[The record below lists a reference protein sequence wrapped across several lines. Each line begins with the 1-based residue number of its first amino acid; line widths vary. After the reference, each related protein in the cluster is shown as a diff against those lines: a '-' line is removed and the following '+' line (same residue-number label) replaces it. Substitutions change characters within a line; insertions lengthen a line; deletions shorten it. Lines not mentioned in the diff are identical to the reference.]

1 MYLLYRRFTRE
12 TKAQKKKAEDIE
24 NNTCYNVALWST
36 INKMP
41 GLNQLK
47 KFSEDVANLGN
58 EISIR
63 KERGEQPVQVA
74 LPVNISEADDSD
86 DFVFGLPGTESDDQ
100 TSGDDLSMDA
110 LQDIALDNGDSST
123 AIDTSIFPELDS
135 ILNGA
140 GSASADVS
148 GYPDLDQLLN
158 PAADSSTLSA
168 AAADSVPETFVP
180 AADLAPEK
188 AMPQEN
194 PAAETASPG
203 LSDFPDLDELLNP
216 VPDNS
221 TLSAPAAEP
230 APETVAPQQENPVG
244 EAASAGLSDFP
255 DLDELLNSVPDNS
268 TLSAPVAEPTPETVV
283 PQQENPVPEFRETD
297 ADSNVSGTE
306 QFDTGNDQDSV
317 ISAADDGVFNIP
329 DIPDFD
335 MPDIQ
340 DISFDTGDSL
350 GMAEQNAADSAP
362 DTIPDP
368 FSTEADAGS
377 ATSATAD
384 NTDFGDDSVV
394 PAEEN
399 LSFQDDS
406 LSNAAGQNPADD
418 TAEKNTFE
426 PDTNGMDAGAETFDI
441 PDIPDF
447 DMPDVSTD
455 ASLQDED
462 FNFDVSDIPDFFPDV
477 DEPEKESSV
486 PDTVPDTDAANDGLS
501 ESSSDFDISGALDD
515 LPSFDDVFNTEV
527 DSHNTNEAADTSEDQ
542 PDGTAISEDFSFKEE
557 PAISIETGGVG
568 EDGPAAD
575 KFLFAED
582 TVPDDAGEEEPAVH
596 EIFEAPEDPF
606 DGEPPAADSD
616 IDDPFSGSDFSDFDI
631 PGFSDQSAGAA
642 QSAPRRKLKTN
653 DGALEKNTL
662 TDTQYKI
669 FRKNLAEYPLNIRIA
684 FEELIVNDEFKDEIV
699 FDLIQKVI
707 KKISA
712 RQLAIQLDKLLDVG
726 LSVPRDFERRTY
738 EQYEEYKKSL
748 EYQVKNR
755 ILPVALLGI
764 MSACILFLLFLFCK
778 NMIYRPVKAEILY
791 SQGYELLE
799 NGAYPQSELKFNEA
813 IAYQQKK
820 RWFLKYAD
828 GYRQHK
834 QYERARTMYTS
845 ALQRFNHD
853 KETGLLYARME
864 MEDLRNFENAEA
876 IVRREIL
883 DYHINDKDGLLLLG
897 DIFLEW
903 GDEKDPAKYED
914 ARQIYAEL
922 IQLYGQK
929 DLYLARMMRYF
940 IRVDDLRNV
949 LQLKEHFYPRKKSLG
964 GQDLIELSGYLLEK
978 LYGYINPADE
988 YLRASIEDV
997 RELLERAATAAP
1009 DVPESRYNMGLYFV
1023 HTNNTNAAKDWL
1035 AAAVESFKT
1044 AATQSRNRLL
1054 RYINTYRLL
1063 GELYSH
1069 DDEFLSAE
1077 QYYRTGIELY
1087 ESAVA
1092 AGFTGNNIVGQ
1103 LYADLADLNY
1113 FVIGDMDVAL
1123 KNYLAAI
1130 PLDNDTASIRYRV
1143 GYIQYVH
1150 NQYMEALGSF
1160 IKAVDYN
1167 PTDTHILLALG
1178 NVLSIRGDNFAAQGY
1193 YEQLMQILDA
1203 ERVRY
1208 GILFPQINM
1217 EHTDIVDLYL
1227 KASNN
1232 LGVTLYRLARQTGDS
1247 SLNAEALANL
1257 SMSIRAW
1264 DAMTRNQET
1273 MVRLGGSNLAER
1285 NIAYM
1290 SYPVSDYEPSIYTE
1304 IPRVLDNEVIPY

>member
-1 MYLLYRRFTRE
+1 
-12 TKAQKKKAEDIE
+12 
-24 NNTCYNVALWST
+24 
-36 INKMP
+36 MP

-135 ILNGA
+135 ILNGTD
-140 GSASADVS
+140 SASADMS
-148 GYPDLDQLLN
+148 GYPDLED
-158 PAADSSTLSA
+158 
-168 AAADSVPETFVP
+168 
-180 AADLAPEK
+180 
-188 AMPQEN
+188 
-194 PAAETASPG
+194 
-203 LSDFPDLDELLNP
+203 LLNP

-230 APETVAPQQENPVG
+230 APETVVPQQENPVG

-268 TLSAPVAEPTPETVV
+268 TLSAPAAEPVPETVV

-317 ISAADDGVFNIP
+317 ISAADNGFLNIP

-340 DISFDTGDSL
+340 DISLDTGDSL
-350 GMAEQNAADSAP
+350 GMAEQNAADPASHTFNAES
-362 DTIPDP
+362 DNG
-368 FSTEADAGS
+368 STGVV
-377 ATSATAD
+377 TSATPD
-384 NTDFGDDSVV
+384 NTGFEDASAV

-406 LSNAAGQNPADD
+406 LSDVAGQKQTDD
-418 TAEKNTFE
+418 TAEKNTSE
-426 PDTNGMDAGAETFDI
+426 PNDGGSDTGAGTF
-441 PDIPDF
+441 DIPDF
-447 DMPDVSTD
+447 DMPDMSMAT
-455 ASLQDED
+455 SPQDEA

-486 PDTVPDTDAANDGLS
+486 PDTVPDTDAANDGLVKP
-501 ESSSDFDISGALDD
+501 SSDFDVSATLDD

-527 DSHNTNEAADTSEDQ
+527 DSHNTNEAADTSVNQ
-542 PDGTAISEDFSFKEE
+542 TAGNKISEDFSFKEE
-557 PAISIETGGVG
+557 PAISIETDSAG
-568 EDGPAAD
+568 EDGSATD
-575 KFLFAED
+575 NFSFAED

-596 EIFEAPEDPF
+596 EVFEAPEDPF

-616 IDDPFSGSDFSDFDI
+616 LDDPFSGSDFSDFDI

-653 DGALEKNTL
+653 NGDIEKNTL

-1143 GYIQYVH
+1143 GYIQYAH